1 MIKKAYKFRLYPTDG
16 QCKKLAMAFGCARF
30 VWNNAVAGFNEK
42 AEMPSIPALKV
53 LHPFLAD
60 VSCSILQQKQRDFLE
75 FKTQFFSKTRKAKI
89 ARPRFKKRGVND
101 SFRLPNQ
108 KFKVLESKIQIEK
121 IGKIAFVKDRE
132 LPESAR
138 TLSVTVSKNP
148 SGQYFASV
156 LVEQEIAPFPK
167 TGKSVG
173 VDLGL
178 KTFAVTS
185 DGKEYAASKFF
196 RESQSRLR
204 TAQKHLSRKKKGS
217 IRFKRC
223 KLKVAKIHRK
233 TANRRSHFIHSVT
246 NDLVVNY
253 DTIVIEDLNVA
264 GMVKNR
270 KLSKSIYD
278 AAFSETRRQITYKC
292 AWYGKALIVADRW
305 FASSKTCS
313 GCGEVKKILK
323 LSERTFVCECC
334 GLTIDRDENAAINL
348 KNKSVRVLAA

>member
-1 MIKKAYKFRLYPTDG
+1 
-16 QCKKLAMAFGCARF
+16 
-30 VWNNAVAGFNEK
+30 
-42 AEMPSIPALKV
+42 
-53 LHPFLAD
+53 
-60 VSCSILQQKQRDFLE
+60 LE

-156 LVEQEIAPFPK
+156 LVEQEIAQLPK

-185 DGKEYAASKFF
+185 DGKEYPASKFF
-196 RESQSRLR
+196 RESQSKLR

-223 KLKVAKIHRK
+223 KLKVAKIHLK
-233 TANRRSHFIHSVT
+233 TANQRNHFLHQVT
-246 NDLVVNY
+246 NDLVKNY
-253 DTIVIEDLNVA
+253 DTICIEDLNVK

-270 KLSKSIYD
+270 KLAKSISD
-278 AAFSETRRQITYKC
+278 ASFAAFRSQLAYKC
-292 AWYGKALIVADRW
+292 GWFGKELVVANRF

-313 GCGEVKKILK
+313 GCGEVKKELK
-323 LSERTFVCECC
+323 LSERTYNCEACS
-334 GLTIDRDENAAINL
+334 LSIDRDLNAAINL
-348 KNKSVRVLAA
+348 KNKSVRVLAD